1 MHQTKEVNR
10 QRQVFVLSGECDKD
24 KYKEKMEKTM
34 TQTIYVMTHERAK
47 TGDCGQQ
54 RSSVS
59 PESGPGFEFSAGAGS
74 GSRILDPD
82 WVSDF
87 GNH

>member
-1 MHQTKEVNR
+1 M
-10 QRQVFVLSGECDKD
+10 LGGECNKD

-34 TQTIYVMTHERAK
+34 TQTIYVNDSK

-74 GSRILDPD
+74 GSRILDLA
-82 WVSDF
+82 VYV
-87 GNH
+87 NR

>member
-1 MHQTKEVNR
+1 MKGHGQT
-10 QRQVFVLSGECDKD
+10 FVVWEKVSATKNGKDKD
-24 KYKEKMEKTM
+24 NDKYNEKVN
-34 TQTIYVMTHERAK
+34 ICHERTK

-54 RSSVS
+54 WSSVS